1 MRNTNL
7 ALYAPLM
14 YGLPYSSNI
23 FTQSSSGESKKRGWT
38 PKPNSNFSSDEE
50 GTAERTF
57 GDIGDREKG
66 GGRTE
71 RGEFSF
77 ASGSPSLSSNG
88 YYGRN
93 NTLAGLGQFGKTLGI
108 NAGVVGAGLLAAGA
122 PTGVAINAA
131 LASAMNPAS
140 FAGAFGQLGA
150 TALGVDTHSKAQQM
164 AGGIVS
170 TLGGLIAGPVG
181 GILGAIA
188 GPFVGDALADVT
200 NSRSFEKSRDIA
212 ESLAGGYSAG
222 RTLGTGFAKEMEANA
237 KYGDILGAGSLAMN
251 AAAMAAQR
259 SGVFSNPRSNFDK
272 VNGPQ
277 AMARAAMEEQGV
289 AGGWETQ
296 ARINAAMNP
305 AAVEAAKVGL
315 DVARASGITTSV
327 QTPGTASVRDS
338 LNDLSRSQAALSN
351 PAVAAS
357 IGAAQKATVA
367 ANIGQDSF
375 SQPSMSTS
383 QSTTG
388 GSTSSDSRG
397 GGINNVAKGGSN
409 KNSGGDWGGN
419 WGGMMQA
426 GIDAAIG
433 ALGGGGMLG
442 GDNDGFGGGGRGSS
456 GGGGN
461 SSGNG
466 GGKGTG
472 NSSSGKGGSHKN

>member
-1 MRNTNL
+1 MPGKESLQQMRNTNL
-7 ALYAPLM
+7 AVYAPLM

-38 PKPNSNFSSDEE
+38 PKLNSNFSSDEE

-57 GDIGDREKG
+57 GDIGERGKG

-77 ASGSPSLSSNG
+77 ASGSPSLGSNG
-88 YYGRN
+88 YYGQSN
-93 NTLAGLGQFGKTLGI
+93 VLAGLGQFGKTLGV

-150 TALGVDTHSKAQQM
+150 TALGVDTRSKAQQM

-237 KYGDILGAGSLAMN
+237 KYGDVLGAGSLAMN

-259 SGVFSNPRSNFDK
+259 SGVSSNPRSNFDK

-277 AMARAAMEEQGV
+277 AMARAAMEEQGI

-327 QTPGTASVRDS
+327 QTPGTVSVRDS
-338 LNDLSRSQAALSN
+338 LNDLSRSQTALSN

-357 IGAAQKATVA
+357 IDATQKATVA

-375 SQPSMSTS
+375 SQPAMNEVSSS
-383 QSTTG
+383 SAG
-388 GSTSSDSRG
+388 GSSSWG
-397 GGINNVAKGGSN
+397 GGIDNSPKGAGS
-409 KNSGGDWGGN
+409 KNSGGGGWGGFDSI
-419 WGGMMQA
+419 GGAMQGAINA
-426 GIDAAIG
+426 GMNAIG
-433 ALGGGGMLG
+433 KG
-442 GDNDGFGGGGRGSS
+442 S

-461 SSGNG
+461 SSGSGG
-466 GGKGTG
+466 GGKDTG